1 MGGFGKALRAE
12 VLKGAHATPRKIAL
26 IAPLPFCLLG
36 MVASGLFG
44 GGGAGWTGFATYG
57 WNWWYA
63 LMLPVSVAL
72 VTASVANIDAKQQ
85 LRPVLGLP
93 CPPRNTLLAKVA
105 YVAMLTFGA
114 NLVVMAFAIAVR
126 LAGGNAPAVA
136 ASALMAP
143 VLTLAVSWVV
153 PAGLFLTMRLGTLAG
168 IAVPLIAQIGLG
180 IALADGSVW
189 WVIPMAVG
197 MRIASPI
204 IGVAPSGIPLATG
217 DAMGVLDGSWFL
229 ALAVATAAGAALT
242 VLAAVW
248 FDNQEVAC

>member
-1 MGGFGKALRAE
+1 MHGLGNMFKAE
-12 VLKGAHATPRKIAL
+12 ILKGAHAAPRKIAL

-72 VTASVANIDAKQQ
+72 VATSVANIDAKQQ
-85 LRPVLGLP
+85 QRPVLGLS
-93 CPPRNTLLAKVA
+93 CPPRNTMLAKVI
-105 YVAMLTFGA
+105 YVLLLTLAA
-114 NLVVMAFAIAVR
+114 NLVMMVAAIVAR

-136 ASALMAP
+136 ASVLMVL
-143 VLTLAVSWVV
+143 VLTLAVGWMI
-153 PAGLFLTMRLGTLAG
+153 PAGLFLTMRFGTLAG
-168 IAVPLIAQIGLG
+168 IAVPIVLQVALGL
-180 IALADGSVW
+180 AFADSGLW
-189 WVIPMAVG
+189 WAIPMATG

-217 DAMGVLDGSWFL
+217 DPLGVLDSIWFL
-229 ALAVATAAGAALT
+229 AFAVAIVAGIGLT

-248 FDNQEVAC
+248 FDGREVA